1 MVESLRDVLSKSIAS
16 TSRRDSPAA
25 PEKRIRT
32 VPKREYSGPELSM
45 QNLTCHQGPTRADRT
60 LGPHGEPLAG
70 GQGP

>member
-32 VPKREYSGPELSM
+32 VPKREYSGPGLSM
-45 QNLTCHQGPTRADRT
+45 
-60 LGPHGEPLAG
+60 
-70 GQGP
+70 